1 MQSKIM
7 IQKAWDIT
15 IKIKTNLR
23 RTNTMKKIVSLVA
36 ILAVFAMLLVGCT
49 AKFDM
54 DKSIEKLKN
63 EGLTEGMCYITEEEC
78 ERATS
83 LTNSEIA
90 FMGGEFTVEIVK
102 QYGLI
107 ENGDYS
113 KSCTFITFATE
124 EQATNFA
131 ELNIEYFA
139 KGENSNN
146 WRIARDGCVVVLTN
160 LDVAMDIINLEFK

>member
-1 MQSKIM
+1 
-7 IQKAWDIT
+7 
-15 IKIKTNLR
+15 
-23 RTNTMKKIVSLVA
+23 MKKILSMIALLTVAALMLASCSL
-36 ILAVFAMLLVGCT
+36 FFNEEKC
-49 AKFDM
+49 
-54 DKSIEKLKN
+54 IEKLKA
-63 EGLTEGMCYITEEEC
+63 EGLTEGMCYLTEEEC

-90 FMGGEFTVEIVK
+90 FMGGDFTVEIVK
-102 QYGLI
+102 QYDLI
-107 ENGDYS
+107 ENGDHS

-146 WRIARDGCVVVLTN
+146 WRIARDGCVVVMTN
-160 LDVAMDIINLEFK
+160 LDYAMKIINLKFE

>member
-1 MQSKIM
+1 
-7 IQKAWDIT
+7 
-15 IKIKTNLR
+15 
-23 RTNTMKKIVSLVA
+23 MKKIVSLVA
-36 ILAVFAMLLVGCT
+36 ILAVFAMLLVGC
-49 AKFDM
+49 AGKFDM
-54 DKSIEKLKN
+54 DKSIEQLKDK
-63 EGLTEGMCYITEEEC
+63 GLTEGMCYITEEEC

-90 FMGGEFTVEIVK
+90 FMGGDFTVEIVK
-102 QYGLI
+102 QYDLI

-139 KGENSNN
+139 KGQNSNN
-146 WRIARDGCVVVLTN
+146 WKIARSKCVVVLTN
-160 LDVAMDIINLEFK
+160 LDIAIEVTGLEFK

>member
-1 MQSKIM
+1 
-7 IQKAWDIT
+7 
-15 IKIKTNLR
+15 
-23 RTNTMKKIVSLVA
+23 MKKIAVVVTIIVVLSL
-36 ILAVFAMLLVGCT
+36 LLVGCNG
-49 AKFDM
+49 KFDM
-54 DKSIEKLKN
+54 DKSIEQLK
-63 EGLTEGMCYITEEEC
+63 EKGLTEGMCYITEEEC

-90 FMGGEFTVEIVK
+90 FMGGEFTVEIVE

-113 KSCTFITFATE
+113 KACTFITFATE

-146 WRIARDGCVVVLTN
+146 WRIARDGCVVVFTN
-160 LDVAMDIINLEFK
+160 IDMAMEVVNLKFK

>member
-1 MQSKIM
+1 
-7 IQKAWDIT
+7 
-15 IKIKTNLR
+15 
-23 RTNTMKKIVSLVA
+23 MKKIAVVVTIVTILSL
-36 ILAVFAMLLVGCT
+36 MLVGC
-49 AKFDM
+49 AGKFDM
-54 DKSIEKLKN
+54 DKSIEQLKDK
-63 EGLTEGMCYITEEEC
+63 GLTEGMCYITEEEC
-78 ERATS
+78 ARATS

-90 FMGGEFTVEIVK
+90 FMDGDFTVEIVK
-102 QYGLI
+102 QYSLI
-107 ENGDYS
+107 ENGDHS

-160 LDVAMDIINLEFK
+160 IDMAMKVVNLDFK

>member
-1 MQSKIM
+1 
-7 IQKAWDIT
+7 
-15 IKIKTNLR
+15 
-23 RTNTMKKIVSLVA
+23 MKKILSMIALLTFAALMLASCSL
-36 ILAVFAMLLVGCT
+36 FFNEEKC
-49 AKFDM
+49 
-54 DKSIEKLKN
+54 IEKLKA
-63 EGLTEGMCYITEEEC
+63 EGLTEGMCYLTEEEC

-83 LTNSEIA
+83 LTNSEIV
-90 FMGGEFTVEIVK
+90 FMGGDFTVEIVK
-102 QYGLI
+102 QYDLI

-146 WRIARDGCVVVLTN
+146 WRIARDGCVVVMTN
-160 LDVAMDIINLEFK
+160 LDVAMDVINLNFR

>member
-1 MQSKIM
+1 
-7 IQKAWDIT
+7 
-15 IKIKTNLR
+15 
-23 RTNTMKKIVSLVA
+23 MKKIVSLVSV
-36 ILAVFAMLLVGCT
+36 LAVFAMLLVGC
-49 AKFDM
+49 AGKFDM
-54 DKSIEKLKN
+54 DKSIEKLKDK
-63 EGLTEGMCYITEEEC
+63 GLTEGVCYITEEEC

-90 FMGGEFTVEIVK
+90 FMGGDFTVEIVK
-102 QYGLI
+102 QYDLI
-107 ENGDYS
+107 ENGDHS

-146 WRIARDGCVVVLTN
+146 WRIARDGCVVVMTN
-160 LDVAMDIINLEFK
+160 LDVAFDIINLEFK

>member
-1 MQSKIM
+1 
-7 IQKAWDIT
+7 
-15 IKIKTNLR
+15 
-23 RTNTMKKIVSLVA
+23 MKKILSLVA
-36 ILAVFAMLLVGCT
+36 VLVLFSMLIISCA

-54 DKSIEKLKN
+54 DKSIEKLKDK
-63 EGLTEGMCYITEEEC
+63 GLTEGMCYITEEEC

-90 FMGGEFTVEIVK
+90 FLGGDFTVEIVK
-102 QYGLI
+102 QYDLI

-131 ELNIEYFA
+131 ELNIKYFA

-146 WRIARDGCVVVLTN
+146 WRIARDGCVVVMTN
-160 LDVAMDIINLEFK
+160 LDVAIDIINLKFR